1 MFTHRV
7 IFDQEYDPHTNRHRF
22 PKFFFQNGTERRKAR
37 QIFYDVRVYLLVDE
51 SVTIVYIRV

>member
-7 IFDQEYDPHTNRHRF
+7 VFDQEYDPHTNRHRF
-22 PKFFFQNGTERRKAR
+22 PENFSKIEPNAERLVKFFC
-37 QIFYDVRVYLLVDE
+37 DVRVYLLVDE